1 MRAVLD
7 TNVLVSA
14 VLSDAGPPG
23 SILRAWRAGSFQIV
37 TSPPLL
43 SELEAVLA
51 RPRIARRLGWSET
64 ERSAFV
70 VALGESA
77 MIVAPKKEIALID
90 ADPADNRVLEAAAE
104 AGADYIVSGDR
115 HLLDLG
121 SYEGIDIVTPARFAA
136 ILSTSP

>member
-14 VLSDAGPPG
+14 VLSDVGPPG
-23 SILRAWRAGSFQIV
+23 SILRAWRDGSFQLVI
-37 TSPPLL
+37 SPPLL
-43 SELEAVLA
+43 RELEAVLT
-51 RPRIARRLGWSET
+51 RPRIARRLGWSEA
-64 ERSAFV
+64 ERTAFI
-70 VALGESA
+70 VALGESV

-136 ILSTSP
+136 VLSTSL

>member
-1 MRAVLD
+1 L
-7 TNVLVSA
+7 T
-14 VLSDAGPPG
+14 
-23 SILRAWRAGSFQIV
+23 
-37 TSPPLL
+37 
-43 SELEAVLA
+43 
-51 RPRIARRLGWSET
+51 RPRIARRLGWSEA
-64 ERSAFV
+64 ERTAFI
-70 VALGESA
+70 VALGESV

-136 ILSTSP
+136 VLSTSL

>member
-23 SILRAWRAGSFQIV
+23 SILRAWRKGSFQIV
-37 TSPPLL
+37 LSLPLL
-43 SELEAVLA
+43 RELEAVLS
-51 RPRIARRLGWSET
+51 RPRIVKRLGWSEV
-64 ERSAFV
+64 ERTAFV

-77 MIVAPKKEIALID
+77 MIVTPSEEVKLID

-121 SYEGIDIVTPARFAA
+121 SYERIEIVTPVRFAA
-136 ILSTSP
+136 VLSTSP